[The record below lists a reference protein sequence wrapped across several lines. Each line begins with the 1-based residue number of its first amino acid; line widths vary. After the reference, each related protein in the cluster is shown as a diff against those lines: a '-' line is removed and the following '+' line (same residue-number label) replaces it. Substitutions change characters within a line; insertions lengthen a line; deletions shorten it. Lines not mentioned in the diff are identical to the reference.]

1 MLTTFFARCG
11 LNLHCSKSYSS
22 GRGLSRYQVTVDC
35 WYPRLMKG
43 TFCHFLKMEYIT
55 FLLVQGCTKS
65 KFLKIVFVFKSDTA
79 AHSSSTFFLPNL
91 VIFNCFSL
99 FVCLFFLLFV
109 FFFAGHFLDFI
120 LVGKVFGKTF
130 RM

>member
-43 TFCHFLKMEYIT
+43 TFCHFLKIEYIT

-91 VIFNCFSL
+91 VILL
-99 FVCLFFLLFV
+99 FFLVCLFVFSSVCFFLCWAFPRL
-109 FFFAGHFLDFI
+109 HFGGESFWQN
-120 LVGKVFGKTF
+120 F
-130 RM
+130 